1 MSRNAGAGF
10 DRLVEYIEEEMEFAT
25 SHYNDAY
32 LDRRIGARMRRTGH
46 DEYGAYRRLL
56 AEDDGE
62 REALLDA
69 LSINVTGF
77 FRNPE
82 VWERLRAVLRGLSDR
97 RRRVRVWS
105 APCADGRE
113 PYSLAMLALDDD
125 GVDAGRVEV
134 TATDIDRE
142 ALATA
147 REGVYHTTRTTRIE
161 EELRPLDG
169 VDRYVEREDDRFRV
183 REAVRDLV
191 TFERHDLIRGE
202 ARGPFDLVCC
212 RNLFIY
218 IDREYKEP
226 VTETVTESL
235 RPGGYLA
242 LGKTETLPR
251 THEDAYDPVAK
262 PLRIYRRAG
271 GDRD

>member
-1 MSRNAGAGF
+1 MSRNADAGF
-10 DRLVEYIEEEMEFAT
+10 ERLIEYVEDEMDFAT
-25 SHYNDAY
+25 SYYNDAY
-32 LDRRIGARMRRTGH
+32 LDRRIGARMRRT
-46 DEYGAYRRLL
+46 DVEEYGAYRRLL
-56 AEDDGE
+56 DADAEE
-62 REALLDA
+62 RAALLDS

-82 VWERLRAVLRGLSDR
+82 VWERLRPVLRTLSAEQ
-97 RRRVRVWS
+97 RRVRIWS

-125 GVDAGRVEV
+125 GVDADRISV

-142 ALATA
+142 ALAAA

-161 EELRPLDG
+161 EELAPLDG
-169 VDRYVEREDDRFRV
+169 VDRYVEKEGDRFRV

-191 TFERHDLIRGE
+191 TVERHDLIRGG
-202 ARGPFDLVCC
+202 ARGPFDLICC

-235 RPGGYLA
+235 RPGGYLVV
-242 LGKTETLPR
+242 GKTETLPR
-251 THEDAYDPVAK
+251 AHEDGYDPVDK
-262 PLRIYRRAG
+262 PLRIYRRRE
-271 GDRD
+271 DD

>member
-1 MSRNAGAGF
+1 MSHNADAGF
-10 DRLVEYIEEEMEFAT
+10 ERLIEYVEDELGFAT

-56 AEDDGE
+56 DDDDDE

-82 VWERLRAVLRGLSDR
+82 VWERLRRVLRTLSDE

-113 PYSLAMLALDDD
+113 PYSVAMLALDDEA
-125 GVDAGRVEV
+125 VDADRVEV
-134 TATDIDRE
+134 TATDIDGA

-169 VDRYVEREDDRFRV
+169 VEQYVERDGDRFRV
-183 REAVRDLV
+183 RDGVRDLV
-191 TFERHDLIRGE
+191 TFEHHDLIRGE

-226 VTETVTESL
+226 VTGTVTGSL
-235 RPGGYLA
+235 RPGGYLVV
-242 LGKTETLPR
+242 GKTETLPR
-251 THEDAYDPVAK
+251 AYEDAYEPVAK
-262 PLRIYRRAG
+262 PLRIYRRRE
-271 GDRD
+271 GD